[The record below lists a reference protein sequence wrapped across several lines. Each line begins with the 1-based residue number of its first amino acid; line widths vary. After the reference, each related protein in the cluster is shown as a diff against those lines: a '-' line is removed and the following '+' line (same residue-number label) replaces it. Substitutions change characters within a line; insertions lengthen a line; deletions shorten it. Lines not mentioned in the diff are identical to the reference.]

1 MKWFLDLIKGFL
13 MGISNIIPGFSGGT
27 MAVILKIYDRMI
39 YDLSDITK
47 HPIKAI
53 KDLIFIGIGLLVG
66 MVFAMFTIVFLL
78 EKFPFP
84 TIIFFVGLIIGC
96 LPQMFMQSY
105 EAKKSKLDYLWI
117 IPGLALIVII
127 PLLSAGDA
135 QLEISFTALLLLAI
149 MGIVSSASMVI
160 PGLSGSLTLMAFG
173 YYTLVLTSGT
183 DLMKGIFD
191 GSNVWDEFIVMAVFA
206 VSCVV
211 GVLLISKLMGIL
223 LKRWKGAV
231 YFFIFGLI
239 VGSPFSIIWAACH
252 NDEYDINFKSAG
264 MWCASIICLII
275 GCSLPL
281 LVRFIEKRM
290 NEKKTLEESD
300 SNDATLNEQ
309 EQKDIVNEEQ

>member
-1 MKWFLDLIKGFL
+1 MKWLVDLFKGFL

-135 QLEISFTALLLLAI
+135 QLEISFTALLLVAI

-191 GSNVWDEFIVMAVFA
+191 GSNVWDEFIVMVVFA

-290 NEKKTLEESD
+290 NEKKALEEAD

-309 EQKDIVNEEQ
+309 EQIETVNEEQ

>member
-1 MKWFLDLIKGFL
+1 MKWLVDLIKGFL
-13 MGISNIIPGFSGGT
+13 MGVSNIIPGFSGGT
-27 MAVILKIYDRMI
+27 MAVILKVYDRLI
-39 YDLSDITK
+39 FDLSDITK

-53 KDLIFIGIGLLVG
+53 KDLIFIGIGLLIG

-117 IPGLALIVII
+117 IPGLALIIII
-127 PLLSAGDA
+127 PLLNAGDA
-135 QLEISFTALLLLAI
+135 KLEISFTALLLVSI

-173 YYTLVLTSGT
+173 YYTLILTSGT
-183 DLMKGIFD
+183 DLMKGLFD
-191 GSNVWDEFIVMAVFA
+191 GTNVWDELIVMVVFA
-206 VSCVV
+206 LSCVI

-239 VGSPFSIIWAACH
+239 LGSPFSIIWAACH
-252 NDEYDINFKSAG
+252 NDDYDINFKSPG
-264 MWCASIICLII
+264 MWCASDICLII
-275 GCSLPL
+275 GCLLPL
-281 LVRFIEKRM
+281 MVRFIEKKM
-290 NEKKTLEESD
+290 NEKKLITDSTSQEEITSDTAEELEE
-300 SNDATLNEQ
+300 Q
-309 EQKDIVNEEQ
+309 

>member
-1 MKWFLDLIKGFL
+1 MKWLVDLIKGFL

-27 MAVILKIYDRMI
+27 MAVILKVYDRLI
-39 YDLSDITK
+39 FDLSDITK

-53 KDLIFIGIGLLVG
+53 KDLIFLGIGLLIG

-96 LPQMFMQSY
+96 LLQMFMQSY

-117 IPGLALIVII
+117 IPGLALIIII
-127 PLLSAGDA
+127 PLLNAGDA
-135 QLEISFTALLLLAI
+135 KLEISFTALLLVSI

-173 YYTLVLTSGT
+173 YYTLILTSGT
-183 DLMKGIFD
+183 DLMKGLFD
-191 GSNVWDEFIVMAVFA
+191 GTNVWDELIVMVVFA
-206 VSCVV
+206 LSCVI
-211 GVLLISKLMGIL
+211 GVLLISKLMGVL

-239 VGSPFSIIWAACH
+239 LGSPFSIIWAACH
-252 NDEYDINFKSAG
+252 NDDYDINFKSPG
-264 MWCASIICLII
+264 MWCASVICLII
-275 GCSLPL
+275 GCLLPL
-281 LVRFIEKRM
+281 MVRFIEKKM
-290 NEKKTLEESD
+290 NEKKLITDSTSQEENTCDTAEELEE
-300 SNDATLNEQ
+300 Q
-309 EQKDIVNEEQ
+309 

>member
-1 MKWFLDLIKGFL
+1 

-27 MAVILKIYDRMI
+27 MAVILKVYDRLI
-39 YDLSDITK
+39 FDLSDITK

-53 KDLIFIGIGLLVG
+53 KDLIFLGIGLMLG
-66 MVFAMFTIVFLL
+66 MVFAMFSIVYLL
-78 EKFPFP
+78 DRFPFP

-117 IPGLALIVII
+117 IPGLALIIII
-127 PLLSAGDA
+127 PLLNAGDA
-135 QLEISFTALLLLAI
+135 KLEISFTALLLISI

-173 YYTLVLTSGT
+173 YYTLILTSGT
-183 DLMKGIFD
+183 DLMKGLFD
-191 GSNVWDEFIVMAVFA
+191 GTNVWDELIVMVVFA
-206 VSCVV
+206 LSCLL

-239 VGSPFSIIWAACH
+239 LGSPFSIIWAACH
-252 NDEYDINFKSAG
+252 NDDYDINFKSPG
-264 MWCASIICLII
+264 MWCASVVCLII
-275 GCSLPL
+275 GCLLPL
-281 LVRFIEKRM
+281 MVRFIEKKM
-290 NEKKTLEESD
+290 NEKKILSDSTSQEEITGDTAEELEE
-300 SNDATLNEQ
+300 Q
-309 EQKDIVNEEQ
+309 

>member
-1 MKWFLDLIKGFL
+1 MKWLVDLIKGFL

-27 MAVILKIYDRMI
+27 MAVILKVYDRLI
-39 YDLSDITK
+39 FDLSDITK

-53 KDLIFIGIGLLVG
+53 KDLIFLGIGLLIG

-78 EKFPFP
+78 DRFPFP

-117 IPGLALIVII
+117 IPGLALIIII
-127 PLLSAGDA
+127 PLLNAGDA
-135 QLEISFTALLLLAI
+135 KLEISFTALLLVSI

-173 YYTLVLTSGT
+173 YYTLILTSGT
-183 DLMKGIFD
+183 DLMKGLFD
-191 GSNVWDEFIVMAVFA
+191 GTNVWDELIVMVVFA
-206 VSCVV
+206 ISCVI

-239 VGSPFSIIWAACH
+239 LGSPFSIIWAACH
-252 NDEYDINFKSAG
+252 NDDYDINFKSPG
-264 MWCASIICLII
+264 MWCASVICLII
-275 GCSLPL
+275 GCLLPL
-281 LVRFIEKRM
+281 MVRFIEKKM
-290 NEKKTLEESD
+290 NEKKLITDSTSQEENTCDTAEELEE
-300 SNDATLNEQ
+300 Q
-309 EQKDIVNEEQ
+309 

>member
-1 MKWFLDLIKGFL
+1 MKWLVDLIKGFL

-27 MAVILKIYDRMI
+27 MAVILKVYDRLI

-53 KDLIFIGIGLLVG
+53 KDLIFIGIGLLIG

-117 IPGLALIVII
+117 IPGLALIIII
-127 PLLSAGDA
+127 PLLNAGDA
-135 QLEISFTALLLLAI
+135 KLEISFTALLLVSI

-173 YYTLVLTSGT
+173 YYTLILTSGT
-183 DLMKGIFD
+183 DLMKGLFD
-191 GSNVWDEFIVMAVFA
+191 GTNVWDELIVMVVFA
-206 VSCVV
+206 LSCVI

-239 VGSPFSIIWAACH
+239 LGSPFSIIWAACH
-252 NDEYDINFKSAG
+252 NDDYDINFKSPG
-264 MWCASIICLII
+264 MWCASVICLII
-275 GCSLPL
+275 GCLLPL
-281 LVRFIEKRM
+281 MVRFIEKKM
-290 NEKKTLEESD
+290 NEKKLITDSTSQEENTCDTAEELEE
-300 SNDATLNEQ
+300 Q
-309 EQKDIVNEEQ
+309 

>member
-1 MKWFLDLIKGFL
+1 MKWLVDLIKGFL

-27 MAVILKIYDRMI
+27 MAVILKAYDRLI

-53 KDLIFIGIGLLVG
+53 KDLIFLGIGLMLG

-78 EKFPFP
+78 DRFPFP

-117 IPGLALIVII
+117 IPGLALIIII
-127 PLLSAGDA
+127 PLLNAGDA
-135 QLEISFTALLLLAI
+135 KLEISFTALLLVSI

-173 YYTLVLTSGT
+173 YYTLILTSGT
-183 DLMKGIFD
+183 DLMKGLFD
-191 GSNVWDEFIVMAVFA
+191 GTNVWDELIVMVVFA
-206 VSCVV
+206 LSCVI

-239 VGSPFSIIWAACH
+239 LGSPFSIIWAACH
-252 NDEYDINFKSAG
+252 NDDYDIYFKSPG
-264 MWCASIICLII
+264 MWCASVICLII
-275 GCSLPL
+275 GCLLPL
-281 LVRFIEKRM
+281 MVRFIEKKM
-290 NEKKTLEESD
+290 NEKKLITDSTSQEENTCDTAEELEE
-300 SNDATLNEQ
+300 Q
-309 EQKDIVNEEQ
+309 

>member
-1 MKWFLDLIKGFL
+1 MKWLVDLIKGFL
-13 MGISNIIPGFSGGT
+13 MGVSNIIPGFSGGT
-27 MAVILKIYDRMI
+27 MAVILKVYDRLI
-39 YDLSDITK
+39 FDLSDITK

-53 KDLIFIGIGLLVG
+53 KDLIFIGIGLLIG

-96 LPQMFMQSY
+96 LPQMFIQSY

-117 IPGLALIVII
+117 IPGLALIIII
-127 PLLSAGDA
+127 PLLNAGDA
-135 QLEISFTALLLLAI
+135 KLEISFTALLLVSI

-173 YYTLVLTSGT
+173 YYTLILTSGT
-183 DLMKGIFD
+183 DLMKGLFD
-191 GSNVWDEFIVMAVFA
+191 GTNVWDELIVMVVFA
-206 VSCVV
+206 LSCVI

-239 VGSPFSIIWAACH
+239 LGSPFSIIWAACH
-252 NDEYDINFKSAG
+252 NDDYDINFKSPG
-264 MWCASIICLII
+264 MWCASVICLII
-275 GCSLPL
+275 GCLLPL
-281 LVRFIEKRM
+281 MVRFIEKKM
-290 NEKKTLEESD
+290 NEKKLITDSTSQEEITSDTAEELEE
-300 SNDATLNEQ
+300 Q
-309 EQKDIVNEEQ
+309 